1 MAFEEQTCLEKYLDL
16 LERIKT
22 KVKDEQTA
30 VIILTEISK
39 DRRMEEMRQQKGGSK
54 NNGPATEKQLGY
66 LKKLGI
72 DLSQQPNL
80 TRAEASALIDKTV
93 AAKEAM
99 DY

>member
-39 DRRMEEMRQQKGGSK
+39 DRRMEEMKQQRGELRS
-54 NNGPATEKQLGY
+54 NGQASEKQLAY

-72 DLSQQPNL
+72 DLNQHPNV
-80 TRAEASALIDKTV
+80 TRAEASALIDQAV
-93 AAKEAM
+93 AAKENM